1 MDTKLPVFEH
11 TAIEQI
17 RGIHARVYDS
27 FHSQKT
33 KPLSWRVTQLRKL
46 WWAIKDREQQLGEA
60 LQRDLGRPF
69 YEAYLTEIGW
79 VLNDIIFTINNLEKW
94 AKEEPAGDVPLTFM
108 AMRPRVRK
116 EPLGVVVILGA
127 FNFPV
132 QLSLGPLIGAI
143 AAGCTAVLKPSE
155 SSPCT
160 AALLQEIMEA
170 SLDPSAFI
178 CVQGAIPESSALLEL
193 KWDKIFYTGSATVG
207 TIIAKKGAETLTPVT
222 LELGGRNPAIITK
235 NADPRLAAR
244 RLLWAKIHNAGQVC
258 VSQNYILVDKEVLPF
273 LLKELKTAIKEFYPE
288 GTKASK
294 DYGRIVNSRQFERLK
309 KMLDSSKGEILFGG
323 EMDAETNYIAPTIVR
338 VSSTS
343 DSLVV
348 DESFGPFIPLLPV
361 DNLDEAIRI
370 ANEVHSTPLGLY
382 AFGSKAD
389 TTRILS
395 ETRSG
400 GASINDGFTHASMP
414 TIEFGGVGDTGAG
427 CYRGKASFDCF
438 THRRV
443 VTNTPAWVESLLSA
457 RYPPYKG
464 KLSQLKMINDFAPN
478 FDREGK
484 LVTFGLIGRLLALG
498 GATLG
503 QGIKRWLVLVVLA
516 LGVKY
521 GQMLG
526 LQERL
531 KRT

>member
-1 MDTKLPVFEH
+1 MDTKLPEFKA
-11 TAIEQI
+11 TAVEQI
-17 RGIHARVYDS
+17 EGIHKRLYDT

-79 VLNDIIFTINNLEKW
+79 VLNDIIFVVSNIEKW
-94 AKEEPAGDVPLTFM
+94 AKEEGAADVPFTFK

-116 EPLGVVVILGA
+116 EPLGVVLVLGA

-132 QLSLGPLIGAI
+132 QLSLGPVIGAI
-143 AAGCTAVLKPSE
+143 AAGCTVVLKPSE
-155 SSPCT
+155 GSPYT

-170 SLDPSAFI
+170 SLDPEAFV
-178 CVQGAIPESSALLEL
+178 CVQGAIPESTALLER
-193 KWDKIFYTGSATVG
+193 KWDKIFYTGSPTVG
-207 TIIAKKGAETLTPVT
+207 KIIAKKGAETLTPVT

-244 RLLWAKIHNAGQVC
+244 RLLWAKGLNAGQVC
-258 VSQNYILVDKEVLPF
+258 VSQNYILVDKDVLPF
-273 LLKELKTAIKEFYPE
+273 LVEELKTAIKEFYPE
-288 GTKASK
+288 GPKESK
-294 DYGRIVNSRQFERLK
+294 DYGRIVNSRSFDRLK
-309 KMLDSSKGEILFGG
+309 KMLDSSEGEILYGG
-323 EMDAETNYIAPTIVR
+323 EMDAETKYIAPTIVR

-343 DSLVV
+343 DSLVA
-348 DESFGPFIPLLPV
+348 DESFGPLIPLLPV

-370 ANEVHSTPLGLY
+370 ANQVDSTPLGLY
-382 AFGSKAD
+382 AFGSKTD
-389 TTRILS
+389 TNRILS

-400 GASINDGFTHASMP
+400 GASLNDGFTHASLP
-414 TIEFGGVGDTGAG
+414 TVEFGGVGDSGAG

-443 VTNTPAWVESLLSA
+443 VTNTPAWIESLLSV

-464 KLSQLKMINDFAPN
+464 KLAQYKRMNDFAPN
-478 FDREGK
+478 FDRQGK
-484 LVTFGLIGRLLALG
+484 VVSYGFIGKILALG
-498 GATLG
+498 GASLG
-503 QGIKRWLVLVVLA
+503 QGVKRWLVLVLLA
-516 LGVKY
+516 YGVKY
-521 GQMLG
+521 GQSLG

-531 KRT
+531 KRI

>member
-1 MDTKLPVFEH
+1 MDTKLPEFQH

-17 RGIHARVYDS
+17 RGIHSRIHDS

-33 KPLSWRVTQLRKL
+33 KPLSWRATQLRKL

-79 VLNDIIFTINNLEKW
+79 VLNDIIFTVNNLEKW
-94 AKEEPAGDVPLTFM
+94 AKEESASDVPLTFM
-108 AMRPRVRK
+108 PMRPRVRK
-116 EPLGVVVILGA
+116 EPLGIVLILGA

-155 SSPCT
+155 SSPYT
-160 AALLQEIMEA
+160 AALLQEAMEA

-207 TIIAKKGAETLTPVT
+207 KIIAKKGAETLTPVT

-244 RLLWAKIHNAGQVC
+244 RLLWAKGLNAGQVC
-258 VSQNYILVDKEVLPF
+258 VSQNYILVDKDVLPF
-273 LLKELKTAIKEFYPE
+273 LVKELKTAIKEFYPE
-288 GTKASK
+288 GPKESK
-294 DYGRIVNSRQFERLK
+294 DFGRIVNSRQFERLK
-309 KMLDSSKGEILFGG
+309 KMLDSSKGEILYGG
-323 EMDAETNYIAPTIVR
+323 EMDSETNYIAPTIVQ

-348 DESFGPFIPLLPV
+348 DESFGPFIPLLAV

-400 GASINDGFTHASMP
+400 GASINDGFTHASLP
-414 TIEFGGVGDTGAG
+414 TVEFGGVGDSGAG

-443 VTNTPAWVESLLSA
+443 VTNTPAWVESLLSV

-464 KLSQLKMINDFAPN
+464 KLAQLKRMNDFAPN

-484 LVTFGLIGRLLALG
+484 VVTFGLVGRLLALG
-498 GATLG
+498 GASLG
-503 QGIKRWLVLVVLA
+503 QGIKRWLVLLVLA

-526 LQERL
+526 LQERI